1 METLRQC
8 RENLQKI
15 YGKNDY
21 WMVPIFR
28 SLFSMTF
35 LFFLSQYLQMTGK
48 LGNPMV
54 ILSLGLLSFFL
65 PFSFVPCL
73 SGIFLLYYF
82 YTQSILLLGVGA
94 LFFVFIFIIQSSV
107 RGKYAILIAAM
118 PLCFFFRIPYF
129 LPLLMGLTMGLS
141 AVISLDLGILVY
153 YFLRY
158 IREYKDKFSTGG
170 DLVEQL
176 DAFSGNL
183 APFIKNKELFL
194 VLLLFTLAAL
204 AILVIRNFSF
214 NYSFETALAI
224 GLCLE
229 ATAFIL
235 YPAVGMKMNLTGEL
249 LSFLL
254 SALLS
259 IVALFFWH
267 DADYRG
273 TEFVQFEDDAYYYH
287 VKAVPKKKA

>member
-1 METLRQC
+1 
-8 RENLQKI
+8 
-15 YGKNDY
+15 
-21 WMVPIFR
+21 
-28 SLFSMTF
+28 
-35 LFFLSQYLQMTGK
+35 
-48 LGNPMV
+48 
-54 ILSLGLLSFFL
+54 
-65 PFSFVPCL
+65 
-73 SGIFLLYYF
+73 
-82 YTQSILLLGVGA
+82 
-94 LFFVFIFIIQSSV
+94 
-107 RGKYAILIAAM
+107 
-118 PLCFFFRIPYF
+118 
-129 LPLLMGLTMGLS
+129 MGLTMGLS

-158 IREYKDKFSTGG
+158 IREYKDEFSTGG

-204 AILVIRNFSF
+204 AIFVIRNFSF

-254 SALLS
+254 STLLS

>member
-1 METLRQC
+1 METLRQY

-35 LFFLSQYLQMTGK
+35 LFFLSRYLQMTGK

-65 PFSFVPCL
+65 PFS
-73 SGIFLLYYF
+73 
-82 YTQSILLLGVGA
+82 QSILLLGVGA
-94 LFFVFIFIIQSSV
+94 LFFVFVFIIQSSV

-204 AILVIRNFSF
+204 AIFVIRNFSF